1 MTNAN
6 ETKDA
11 KFKWTKKDW
20 LLLGT
25 NVLVFAILYFIFNN
39 RLPDEVAAHYNIN
52 GEADRMMSR
61 TSFWLMYAGIGIVL
75 PTLLS
80 VMRYIDPRQSNY
92 ARFEGYYDLMRWAIS
107 LFLHGIMLF
116 VILDN
121 AGYDVHLP
129 NLITGGLGVLWI
141 IIGNRMGQVRSNFFI
156 GIRTPWALLDENNWR
171 LTHRLGA
178 RLWVIG
184 GLIMFICAW
193 FVSSVWTV
201 GILLACALASSL
213 IPFAYSYMLFKKKTS
228 S

>member
-6 ETKDA
+6 ETKDV

-61 TSFWLMYAGIGIVL
+61 SSFWLMYAGIGIVL
-75 PTLLS
+75 PTVLS
-80 VMRYIDPRQSNY
+80 VIRYIDPRQSNY
-92 ARFEGYYDLMRWAIS
+92 TRFEGYYDLMRWAIS
-107 LFLHGIMLF
+107 LFLHGVMLF

-171 LTHRLGA
+171 KTHRLGA
-178 RLWVIG
+178 RLWVIAG
-184 GLIMFICAW
+184 VIMFVSAW
-193 FVSSVWTV
+193 FVSTVWTV